1 MDLEYPPRL
10 AGLLDCIEGE
20 LKRLELWEE
29 QPPPP
34 QAFFS
39 PNPFCF
45 DTMSVP
51 QWLQWVF
58 IPQMRDTLS
67 MGVPLPAR
75 CQVAPA
81 VELYFEDVGAD
92 SGELLVLLEEFDAL
106 MLDPVT
112 C

>member
-1 MDLEYPPRL
+1 MEYPQRL
-10 AGLLDCIEGE
+10 AVLLDHIESE
-20 LKRLELWEE
+20 LQRLALWEA
-29 QPPPP
+29 QPPPDR
-34 QAFFS
+34 AFRS

-58 IPQMRDTLS
+58 VPQMRQTLS
-67 MGVPLPAR
+67 LGVPLPAA

-81 VELYFEDVGAD
+81 VEVYFADVGAD
-92 SGELLVLLEEFDAL
+92 GGELVNLLEEFDAL
-106 MLDPVT
+106 MPEPVT

>member
-1 MDLEYPPRL
+1 MVYPSRL
-10 AGLLDCIEGE
+10 AGLLDCIEEE
-20 LKRLELWEE
+20 LKRLELWEAA
-29 QPPPP
+29 PPSLR
-34 QAFFS
+34 AFRS

-58 IPQMRDTLS
+58 IPQMRETLALD
-67 MGVPLPAR
+67 VPLAAP

-81 VELYFEDVGAD
+81 VELYFEDVGGD
-92 SGELLVLLEEFDAL
+92 CGRLVTLLHEFDEL
-106 MLDPVT
+106 MPDPVN

>member
-1 MDLEYPPRL
+1 MQYPQRL
-10 AGLLDCIEGE
+10 ASLLDRIENE
-20 LKRLELWEE
+20 LRRLELWDD

-34 QAFFS
+34 AAFRS

-58 IPQMRDTLS
+58 IPQMRETLS
-67 MGVPLPAR
+67 MNVPLPAPSR
-75 CQVAPA
+75 IAPA
-81 VELYFEDVGAD
+81 VEVYFEDVGAD
-92 SGELLVLLEEFDAL
+92 GGELVGLLAEFDAL
-106 MLDPVT
+106 MPDPVT

>member
-1 MDLEYPPRL
+1 MEYPQRL
-10 AGLLDCIEGE
+10 AGLLEDIESE
-20 LKRLELWEE
+20 LRRLELWEE

-34 QAFFS
+34 RAFQS

-58 IPQMRDTLS
+58 IPRMRETLS
-67 MGVPLPAR
+67 MDVPLPAA

-81 VELYFEDVGAD
+81 VELYFEDVGRD
-92 SGELLVLLEEFDAL
+92 CGDLVVLLAQFDEL
-106 MLDPVT
+106 MPDPVT

>member
-1 MDLEYPPRL
+1 MEYPQRL
-10 AGLLDCIEGE
+10 AGLLDRIEGE
-20 LKRLELWEE
+20 LKRLELWE
-29 QPPPP
+29 QQAPPAS
-34 QAFFS
+34 AFRS

-58 IPQMRDTLS
+58 IPQMRETLS
-67 MGVPLPAR
+67 MGVPLAAP
-75 CQVAPA
+75 CQITPV
-81 VELYFEDVGAD
+81 VELYFEDIGAE

-106 MLDPVT
+106 MPDPVT

>member
-1 MDLEYPPRL
+1 MEYPQRL
-10 AGLLDCIEGE
+10 ASLLNYIEDE
-20 LKRLELWEE
+20 LKRLELWET
-29 QPPPP
+29 QPPPAR
-34 QAFFS
+34 AFAS

-58 IPQMRDTLS
+58 IPQMRETLS
-67 MGVPLPAR
+67 KGIPLPAA

-81 VELYFEDVGAD
+81 VELYFEDVGAA
-92 SGELLVLLEEFDAL
+92 SGSLVVLLEEFDAL
-106 MLDPVT
+106 MPDPVR

>member
-1 MDLEYPPRL
+1 MEYPSRL
-10 AGLLDCIEGE
+10 ATLLDQVEAE

-29 QPPPP
+29 KPPPSG
-34 QAFFS
+34 AFAS

-45 DTMSVP
+45 DTMALT

-58 IPQMRDTLS
+58 IPRMRETLA
-67 MGVPLPAR
+67 MGVPLAAP

-81 VELYFEDVGAD
+81 VELYFNDLGSD
-92 SGELLVLLEEFDAL
+92 SGNLVVLLEELDAL
-106 MLDPVT
+106 MPEPAT

>member
-1 MDLEYPPRL
+1 MEYPQRL
-10 AGLLDCIEGE
+10 AGLLDHIEGE
-20 LKRLELWEE
+20 LQRLELWEE

-34 QAFFS
+34 HAFRS

-58 IPQMRDTLS
+58 IPRMRETLS
-67 MGVPLPAR
+67 MGVPLAAA

-81 VELYFEDVGAD
+81 VELYFEDVGGE
-92 SGELLVLLEEFDAL
+92 SGELVALLEEFDAL
-106 MLDPVT
+106 MPDPVT